1 MPLLGEAAMLL
12 SFDVAA
18 DAIADHD
25 AWHTHEHLPERLAIP
40 GFLRGTRWVAQ
51 AGGPRYFVLY
61 EVATLAT
68 LTSDAYLDRLNH
80 PSAWTTKVM
89 PSYRGMTRGLC
100 TVAGSFGFGLG
111 HVGRLLR
118 FTPRTGDVASLRERL
133 RTALRALPARAGLG
147 SAHCFAG
154 AAAPA
159 MTAEQR
165 IRGKD
170 AAVAWAV
177 FITAYDADA
186 LAALDLSVVASAAA
200 DGDAVHDAT
209 YGIAYSLV
217 AAELAA
223 RPSP

>member
-25 AWHTHEHLPERLAIP
+25 AWHTHEHLPERLSIP
-40 GFLRGTRWVAQ
+40 GFLRGTRWVAR

-61 EVATLAT
+61 EVASLAT
-68 LTSDAYLDRLNH
+68 LASDAYLERLNH
-80 PSAWTTKVM
+80 PSAWTAKVM
-89 PSYRGMTRGLC
+89 PSYRGMARGFC

-118 FTPRTGDVASLRERL
+118 FAPRAGADAALRERL
-133 RTALRALPARAGLG
+133 PTALRTLPARPGLG

-154 AAAPA
+154 AATPA

-170 AAVAWAV
+170 ATFDWAV
-177 FITAYDADA
+177 FVTGYDADA
-186 LAALDLSVVASAAA
+186 LAALDVSAVASVA
-200 DGDAVHDAT
+200 DVTAVQDAT
-209 YGIAYSLV
+209 YALAYSLT

-223 RPSP
+223 RPGP